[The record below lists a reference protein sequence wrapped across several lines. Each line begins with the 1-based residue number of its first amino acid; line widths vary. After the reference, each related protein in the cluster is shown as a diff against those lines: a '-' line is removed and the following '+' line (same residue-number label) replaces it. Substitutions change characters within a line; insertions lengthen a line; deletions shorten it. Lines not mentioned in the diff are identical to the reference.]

1 MLPLLLLSA
10 AASAAPLGCEPGVT
24 TEALATELDKLET
37 AFIAADEAGFQ
48 TAFEAFEAQLPCVDA
63 PLDPGVAAR
72 VHRAQG
78 ARAYLA
84 MQPELTVGAFA
95 SARLIEPSFR
105 FPEEAAPAGGPLEK
119 EYLAVELG
127 SRSVAALEAPAG
139 VELLVDGQ
147 PARERSADWPVL
159 VQLIGAEQA
168 VAATAYL
175 WPGEPLP
182 TLPEPPPPEPVAAPE
197 PSLADAPAPVPS
209 RGRQIALFGVAGVAA
224 ASSVASLLVA
234 DTAASDYR
242 DNSHSLGELN
252 ELRGRANTWTA
263 LAGGAGLVALGAGT
277 GAVLVARW

>member
-182 TLPEPPPPEPVAAPE
+182 TLPEPPPPEPA
-197 PSLADAPAPVPS
+197 APVPS